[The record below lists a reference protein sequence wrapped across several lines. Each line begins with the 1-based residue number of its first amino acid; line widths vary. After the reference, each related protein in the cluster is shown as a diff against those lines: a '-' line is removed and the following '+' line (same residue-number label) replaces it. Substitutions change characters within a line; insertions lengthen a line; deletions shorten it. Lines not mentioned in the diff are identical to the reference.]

1 MVSWLEL
8 AKQQQEVIDNATEAL
23 VVTKKTQVKIE
34 QQIGYAD
41 KAVGAHNVNV
51 EAHPDMREQMTRF
64 FDPPAIT
71 GPKAIE
77 YGEKNTWTFQ
87 GSPRPFVA
95 DKVKVEKYLIDLMDG
110 TRIEVPAD
118 ESGVG
123 TWEYAFEGERNSA
136 IWFTAMTYGGK
147 SVSDK
152 TTHEMLL
159 TKHIPPDLSKMT
171 CTLPSAVNA
180 GTTHTFRFN
189 GIVDEDSDLA
199 RIDIESSSSNITLSL
214 GADVQQDTDYTITV
228 GAGVRGPEN
237 VNFTFTATDARGLK
251 STRVYV
257 VHINGIPDMSN
268 FTHTLPNRL
277 TANTTSIGRFSGIT
291 DPDGFA
297 TEIRLAIQSSIPE
310 ITFGKNSG
318 IKLNEDVSVI
328 VGEVAPGTSYELT
341 VTATDK
347 DGGTNTTTINST
359 INRVPDIS
367 TLNTN
372 IKPYMYPSETHPN
385 VFFNGVVDA
394 DDKTVTYSVETDYPE
409 IIQFSKYYNIA
420 ENENI
425 TLYITSS
432 AVRGNVYTY
441 RVIATDTSLAS
452 VKTTREI
459 RINRKIT
466 TSDIEYSCPGLFKC
480 IEPGQSYNIKF
491 TPEQDPDGQTLNYTL
506 RDLSGHL
513 TFEKVD
519 SNTFSI
525 TAPDAATVPRG
536 TKCTVSAVADDGYE
550 KVSRN
555 VFFYQN
561 QLPDNSKFNLLTV
574 KYLTAGINNRAVVT
588 GVTDPDKTKVTFHVD
603 SSLNSITFPVN
614 DTLVPDIPFDI
625 AVAHDAVPGQE
636 FTLTFTFTDADGG
649 VVQSTYT
656 GHINAAPDIT
666 NMVLEGLPETVIP
679 GTPYTL
685 RVHGAVDPNSE
696 GITYSFQNPVVGLSF
711 SKMSQIGENEEVTM
725 MVSQEVK
732 RGEGISFVLAAI
744 DPSNA
749 ATGRTYTAKVNRI
762 LEGNTATA
770 WIPRF
775 RHPNTVTWADTAP
788 IADDDGQAITYSITS
803 DTPLVSFCTQDTA
816 EPDSLVEDLVSLD
829 RFTPTNTKKFG
840 FKVSPNIVRGTIVA
854 LRVTATDGLE
864 TWRSETNVYIKQIPT
879 NFRLDSD
886 VDLQGGAE
894 FSEDHVFTWDDPDVA
909 NGYDTALTTWTG
921 FVVDRYKIGQLGEKY
936 SSAQTANV
944 CSPKVE
950 TDTTKE
956 ISVTLNISDGTTVV
970 DQTYSFIVVT
980 HPIEVTAPPTITY
993 PIEGQEV
1000 PYEGYT
1006 LTWTEAK
1013 GMIDMDDEH
1022 PYPSDGSEP

>member
-159 TKHIPPDLSKMT
+159 TKHTPPDLSKMT
-171 CTLPSAVNA
+171 CTLPSVVNA
-180 GTTHTFRFN
+180 GTTYTFRFN
-189 GIVDEDSDLA
+189 GIITEDSGLA
-199 RIDIESSSSNITLSL
+199 CIDIESSSPNITLSL
-214 GADVQQDTDYTITV
+214 GANVQQDTDYTIAV
-228 GAGVRGPEN
+228 GAGARNPEN
-237 VNFTFTATDARGLK
+237 VNFTFTATDSRGLK

-257 VHINGIPDMSN
+257 VRINSIPDMGN

-277 TANTTSIGRFSGIT
+277 IANTTSIGRFSGVT
-291 DPDGFA
+291 DQDGRA

-318 IKLNEDVSVI
+318 IKLNEDVSII
-328 VGEVAPGTSYELT
+328 VGEVSPGTPYRLT
-341 VTATDK
+341 VTATNK
-347 DGGTNTTTINST
+347 DGGANTTTIDST
-359 INRVPDIS
+359 INRAPAIS
-367 TLNTN
+367 TLTTN
-372 IKPYMYPSETHPN
+372 IKSYMNPDEIQSN
-385 VFFNGVVDA
+385 VSFNGVVDA
-394 DDKTVTYSVETDYPE
+394 DNRAVTYSLETDYPE

-425 TLYITSS
+425 TLHVTSS
-432 AVRGNVYTY
+432 AVSGNVYTY
-441 RVIATDTSLAS
+441 RVIATDTSLTS
-452 VKTTREI
+452 VKTTREV

-466 TSDIEYSCPGLFKC
+466 TSDI
-480 IEPGQSYNIKF
+480 
-491 TPEQDPDGQTLNYTL
+491 
-506 RDLSGHL
+506 
-513 TFEKVD
+513 
-519 SNTFSI
+519 
-525 TAPDAATVPRG
+525 
-536 TKCTVSAVADDGYE
+536 
-550 KVSRN
+550 
-555 VFFYQN
+555 
-561 QLPDNSKFNLLTV
+561 
-574 KYLTAGINNRAVVT
+574 
-588 GVTDPDKTKVTFHVD
+588 
-603 SSLNSITFPVN
+603 
-614 DTLVPDIPFDI
+614 
-625 AVAHDAVPGQE
+625 
-636 FTLTFTFTDADGG
+636 
-649 VVQSTYT
+649 
-656 GHINAAPDIT
+656 T
-666 NMVLEGLPETVIP
+666 NMVLEGLPKIVIP
-679 GTPYTL
+679 GTSYTL
-685 RVHGAVDPNSE
+685 RVHGAVDPGGG

-725 MVSQEVK
+725 MVSQEVT
-732 RGEGISFVLAAI
+732 RGEDISFVLAAI
-744 DPSNA
+744 DSSNI

-762 LEGNTATA
+762 LGSNTATA

-803 DTPLVSFCTQDTA
+803 DTPLVSFCTQDTNDP
-816 EPDSLVEDLVSLD
+816 ESLVEDLVSLD

-840 FKVSPNIVRGTIVA
+840 FKVSPGIVRGTIVA

-886 VDLQGGAE
+886 VDLKGGAE
-894 FSEDHVFTWDDPDVA
+894 FSEDHVFTWDDPDAA

-936 SSAQTANV
+936 SSAQTANI

-970 DQTYSFIVVT
+970 DQAYSFTVVT

-993 PIEGQEV
+993 PIEGQSV
-1000 PYEGYT
+1000 PYKGYT

-1013 GMIDMDDEH
+1013 SMIDMDDEH
-1022 PYPSDGSEP
+1022 PYPSAGSEP

>member
-159 TKHIPPDLSKMT
+159 TKHTPPDLSKMT

-318 IKLNEDVSVI
+318 IKLNEDVSII
-328 VGEVAPGTSYELT
+328 VGEVSPGTPYSLT
-341 VTATDK
+341 VTATNK
-347 DGGTNTTTINST
+347 DGGANTTTIDST
-359 INRVPDIS
+359 INRAPAIS
-367 TLNTN
+367 TLTTN
-372 IKPYMYPSETHPN
+372 IKSYMNPDEIQSN
-385 VFFNGVVDA
+385 VSFNGVVDA
-394 DDKTVTYSVETDYPE
+394 DNRAVTYSLETDYPE

-425 TLYITSS
+425 TLHVTSS

-441 RVIATDTSLAS
+441 RVIATDTSLTS
-452 VKTTREI
+452 VKTTREV

-466 TSDIEYSCPGLFKC
+466 TSDI
-480 IEPGQSYNIKF
+480 
-491 TPEQDPDGQTLNYTL
+491 
-506 RDLSGHL
+506 
-513 TFEKVD
+513 
-519 SNTFSI
+519 
-525 TAPDAATVPRG
+525 
-536 TKCTVSAVADDGYE
+536 
-550 KVSRN
+550 
-555 VFFYQN
+555 
-561 QLPDNSKFNLLTV
+561 
-574 KYLTAGINNRAVVT
+574 
-588 GVTDPDKTKVTFHVD
+588 
-603 SSLNSITFPVN
+603 
-614 DTLVPDIPFDI
+614 
-625 AVAHDAVPGQE
+625 
-636 FTLTFTFTDADGG
+636 
-649 VVQSTYT
+649 
-656 GHINAAPDIT
+656 T
-666 NMVLEGLPETVIP
+666 NMVLEGLPKTVVP

-685 RVHGAVDPNSE
+685 RVHGAVDPGGG

-711 SKMSQIGENEEVTM
+711 SKMPQIGENEEVTM
-725 MVSQEVK
+725 MVSQEVT
-732 RGEGISFVLAAI
+732 RGEDISFVLAAI
-744 DPSNA
+744 DSSNA

-762 LEGNTATA
+762 LESNTATA

-775 RHPNTVTWADTAP
+775 RHPNTVTWADTVP

-803 DTPLVSFCTQDTA
+803 DTPLVSFCTQDTDN
-816 EPDSLVEDLVSLD
+816 PDSLVEDLVSLD

-840 FKVSPNIVRGTIVA
+840 FKVSPDIVRGTIVA

-886 VDLQGGAE
+886 VDLKGGAE

-950 TDTTKE
+950 IDTTKE

-970 DQTYSFIVVT
+970 DQTYSFTVVT

-993 PIEGQEV
+993 PIEGQSV
-1000 PYEGYT
+1000 PYKGCT

-1013 GMIDMDDEH
+1013 SMIDMDDEH
-1022 PYPSDGSEP
+1022 PYPSAGSEP